1 LAVPAYCWIAGFE
14 NRRLMSTP
22 SLHAEQL
29 QEGGRAEKASISLE
43 DFIRLA
49 RAPVRSGSYHEL
61 PQGLE
66 ASYRALRRESG
77 RTAALYLRELV
88 QQLAADFR
96 PDESAVRLPPKV
108 RELYQRELFRIR
120 GQLETFDLNFYDFD
134 NDPCVKDY
142 ALLTHRF
149 IPVGVEFAVPFSGIP
164 RRTLVQG
171 GFGQFCR
178 AVRAVLRAGGFK
190 PYLSLHAHPLVLSDF
205 NPQGWEASYH
215 LLAELL
221 QLNPD
226 IKGMISASWFL
237 DPRLRSISPHLS
249 YLRDLPE
256 RNGCAF
262 FFVEYDTEG
271 TSGALAKSATRKRLF
286 REREYVPAI
295 YMRVWARTDILQ
307 WSRMNRH
314 SAGEA
319 IS

>member
-1 LAVPAYCWIAGFE
+1 
-14 NRRLMSTP
+14 MSTP
-22 SLHAEQL
+22 SLRAEQP
-29 QEGGRAEKASISLE
+29 QERGRAEKASISLE

-66 ASYRALRRESG
+66 ASYRALRRESD

-96 PDESAVRLPPKV
+96 PDESPVRLPPKV
-108 RELYQRELFRIR
+108 GELYQRELFRIR
-120 GQLETFDLNFYDFD
+120 VQLETFDLNFYDFD
-134 NDPCVKDY
+134 NDPFVKDY

-149 IPVGVEFAVPFSGIP
+149 IPVGAEFAVPFSGIP
-164 RRTLVQG
+164 RRTLFQS

-178 AVRAVLRAGGFK
+178 AVTAVLRGGGFK
-190 PYLSLHAHPLVLSDF
+190 PYFSLHAHPLVLSDF

-221 QLNPD
+221 QCNPG

-237 DPRLRSISPHLS
+237 DPKLKAISPHLG
-249 YLRDLPE
+249 YLRDLPG

-262 FFVEYDTEG
+262 FFVEYDYEG
-271 TSGALAKSATRKRLF
+271 TSGALAKSATRRRLF
-286 REREYVPAI
+286 REGKYIPAI
-295 YMRVWARTDILQ
+295 YLRMWRSDDIINWSQTNRT
-307 WSRMNRH
+307 
-314 SAGEA
+314 SANQRSDQE
-319 IS
+319 

>member
-1 LAVPAYCWIAGFE
+1 
-14 NRRLMSTP
+14 MSTP
-22 SLHAEQL
+22 SSHAEQL
-29 QEGGRAEKASISLE
+29 QQRGRVGKVSISLE
-43 DFIRLA
+43 EFIRLA
-49 RAPVRSGSYHEL
+49 RAPVRAASYHEL

-66 ASYRALRRESG
+66 ASYHALRRENV
-77 RTAALYLRELV
+77 RTACLYLKELV
-88 QQLAADFR
+88 QQLTEDFSL
-96 PDESAVRLPPKV
+96 DESPVRLPPKV

-120 GQLETFDLNFYDFD
+120 AQLKTFDLNFYDFD
-134 NDPCVKDY
+134 NDPFLKDY

-149 IPVGVEFAVPFSGIP
+149 IPIGAEFAVPFSGIP

-171 GFGQFCR
+171 GVGQFCR
-178 AVRAVLRAGGFK
+178 AVTAVLRAGGFK
-190 PYLSLHAHPLVLSDF
+190 PYFSLHAHPLALRDF

-221 QLNPD
+221 QLNPG

-237 DPRLRSISPHLS
+237 DPRLKAISPHLT

-271 TSGALAKSATRKRLF
+271 KSGALAKSATRKRLF
-286 REREYVPAI
+286 RAGEYVPAI

-307 WSRMNRH
+307 WNRRNRH
-314 SAGEA
+314 SADET